1 MRKYEIMFIVRP
13 DLEEANIK
21 EVANNMKEVLKSEGA
36 TIVEEKAM
44 GQRELAYE
52 IKKYKTGYYFLFVI
66 ESEDYSAAKEFDRVA
81 LINENIIRHLIVR
94 VEER

>member
-52 IKKYKTGYYFLFVI
+52 IKKYKNGYYFLFVVEGSHEAI
-66 ESEDYSAAKEFDRVA
+66 KEFDRLA
-81 LINENIIRHLIVR
+81 GINENILRHLIIR
-94 VEER
+94 KED